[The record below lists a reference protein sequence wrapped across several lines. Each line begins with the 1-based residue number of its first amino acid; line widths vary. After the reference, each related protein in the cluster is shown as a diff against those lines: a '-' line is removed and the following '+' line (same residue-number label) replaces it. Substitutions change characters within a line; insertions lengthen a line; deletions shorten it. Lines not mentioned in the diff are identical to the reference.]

1 MSIEDMPVSE
11 STLREWRSSGLIT
24 AEEVA
29 YKSGDLFVAENVLTK
44 SRRIITPGITESL
57 GNKRVLRG

>member
-1 MSIEDMPVSE
+1 MSVEDAPVSE

-29 YKSGDLFVAENVLTK
+29 YKSGDLFVAENVNVQLQY
-44 SRRIITPGITESL
+44 SG
-57 GNKRVLRG
+57 